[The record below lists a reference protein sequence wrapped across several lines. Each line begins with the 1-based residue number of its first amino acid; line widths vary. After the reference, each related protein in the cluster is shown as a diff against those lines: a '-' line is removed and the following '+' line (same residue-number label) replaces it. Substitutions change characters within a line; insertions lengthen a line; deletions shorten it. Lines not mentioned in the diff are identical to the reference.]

1 VNILYVASR
10 TVSRRDVR
18 FDEARFGQNGS
29 LYRHRTDPPLIP
41 TSRSPAACWHVASL
55 GFADEHVWG
64 YLKGMFRRE
73 TLEPADDLRTAVD
86 NSMKKWLTLTLC
98 AHALPGSP
106 RPAAGN
112 DCAN

>member
-1 VNILYVASR
+1 
-10 TVSRRDVR
+10 
-18 FDEARFGQNGS
+18 
-29 LYRHRTDPPLIP
+29 
-41 TSRSPAACWHVASL
+41 
-55 GFADEHVWG
+55 
-64 YLKGMFRRE
+64 MFRRE
-73 TLEPADDLRTAVD
+73 TLKPADDLRTAVD